1 MKRKLLLLASLFL
14 SLGVVGCSNNPA
26 PESKGNE
33 VSDSGSMPSYDGGS
47 STSENKT
54 SIDDATT
61 SKENMKSE
69 AEIKAAIGSVF
80 KISADSLPSGTP
92 STSASDGTYHYASNS
107 FRTFFYK
114 KIGDKYYQYSKQDGS
129 AKYNK
134 LASPSTGLNV
144 IGMDNV
150 GGLFM
155 YAGTQISYKT
165 KEDVTFLNR
174 PCTKY
179 SYEGSN
185 ALGYNQQYTEE
196 IIIDNAT
203 GACFKHE
210 GHGLA
215 TDGFTGSGAKES
227 FQITEFVLGN
237 DAQTYVTGLLN
248 NVDIYE
254 WDTSFLTQIGLNNV
268 VQPNLEL
275 FESEWDDSA
284 RTDAEPL
291 WHVQYLNR
299 VAKAAGVDTAKTI
312 MQAFYNAGAKLDEDG
327 NAASAYNVAPIFYD
341 NLEDNDSLYFKAY
354 IQGHQTLGVQI
365 DAEYINAT
373 SYWRI
378 DFDIGYID

>member
-1 MKRKLLLLASLFL
+1 
-14 SLGVVGCSNNPA
+14 
-26 PESKGNE
+26 
-33 VSDSGSMPSYDGGS
+33 
-47 STSENKT
+47 
-54 SIDDATT
+54 
-61 SKENMKSE
+61 
-69 AEIKAAIGSVF
+69 
-80 KISADSLPSGTP
+80 
-92 STSASDGTYHYASNS
+92 
-107 FRTFFYK
+107 
-114 KIGDKYYQYSKQDGS
+114 
-129 AKYNK
+129 
-134 LASPSTGLNV
+134 
-144 IGMDNV
+144 MDNV

-327 NAASAYNVAPIFYD
+327 NAASAYNAAPIFYD

-354 IQGHQTLGVQI
+354 IQGHQTFGVQI

>member
-14 SLGVVGCSNNPA
+14 SLGVVGCNNNPA
-26 PESKGNE
+26 PESKENE
-33 VSDSGSMPSYDGGS
+33 ASDSGSMPASYEGS
-47 STSENKT
+47 SNSNNKST
-54 SIDDATT
+54 ITDPTA

-92 STSASDGTYHYASNS
+92 STSASDDTYHYASNS
-107 FRTFFYK
+107 FRTYFYK

-215 TDGFTGSGAKES
+215 TDGFTGSGAKEF

-284 RTDAEPL
+284 RSDAEPL

-354 IQGHQTLGVQI
+354 IQGHQTLGVKI

-373 SYWRI
+373 NYWRI

>member
-33 VSDSGSMPSYDGGS
+33 ASDSGSMPSYDGGS
-47 STSENKT
+47 STSENKS
-54 SIDDATT
+54 SIDDATA

-107 FRTFFYK
+107 FRTYFYK

-210 GHGLA
+210 GHGVA

-327 NAASAYNVAPIFYD
+327 NTASAYNVAPIFYD

-354 IQGHQTLGVQI
+354 LQENKTLGVRI

>member
-1 MKRKLLLLASLFL
+1 MKTKLLFAVSLLMTIGL
-14 SLGVVGCSNNPA
+14 VGCGGSTPS
-26 PESKGNE
+26 ESKGNA
-33 VSDSGSMPSYDGGS
+33 SGDGSIPTSYES
-47 STSENKT
+47 SSNSGNQSTINDPT
-54 SIDDATT
+54 A

-69 AEIKAAIGSVF
+69 AEIKAAIGNIF

-92 STSASDGTYHYASNS
+92 STSASDGTYHYASS
-107 FRTFFYK
+107 RVRTFFYK
-114 KIGDKYYQYSKQDGS
+114 KIGDKFYQYSKQDGS

-155 YAGTQISYKT
+155 YAGEQISYKT
-165 KEDVTFLNR
+165 KESVTFLNR

-179 SYEGSN
+179 SYQGSN
-185 ALGYNQQYTEE
+185 ALGYNQEYTEE

-210 GHGLA
+210 AHGVA
-215 TDGFTGSGAKES
+215 TDGFTGSGAKVS

-237 DAQTYVTGLLN
+237 DAQTYVNSLLD
-248 NVDIYE
+248 NVDVYE
-254 WDTSFLTQIGLNNV
+254 WDTAFLTQIGLSNV
-268 VQPNLEL
+268 AQPNLEL
-275 FESEWDDSA
+275 FESEWDNSS
-284 RTDAEPL
+284 RSDAEPL

-299 VAKAAGVDTAKTI
+299 VDKNTSVNAKAI

-341 NLEDNDSLYFKAY
+341 NMEDNDSLYFKAY
-354 IQGHQTLGVQI
+354 IQGNQTLGVEI
-365 DAEYINAT
+365 NADYINAT
-373 SYWRI
+373 GYWRI